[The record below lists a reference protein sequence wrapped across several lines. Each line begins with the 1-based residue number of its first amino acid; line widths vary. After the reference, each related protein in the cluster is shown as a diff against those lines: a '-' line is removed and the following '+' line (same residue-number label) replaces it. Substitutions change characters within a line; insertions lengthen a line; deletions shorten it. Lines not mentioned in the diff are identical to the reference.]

1 MTQRSPQ
8 HHASPQTKHPADR
21 HLWQFQGVRDLLV
34 LLCVLGVLWLGYKL
48 SLVTVPMLLALLL
61 AYLFE
66 PLIAFLTRRGWVGR
80 TGAAI
85 GIIASF
91 GLIVVVPVVVG
102 AGFGVVQGAKYANR
116 LSRTID
122 QTLASID
129 DPQNPALRNRLVAD
143 GKHTWVRVRDYVV
156 DQESKRRQEQA
167 GGEGSGGA
175 EGPSDAYRVGRLA
188 VEWMRDHAAEIGKR
202 AVQGGAGAVN
212 VAVTT
217 FGTLG
222 SVAFG
227 AFLTAF
233 FFFFFSTGFGRVID
247 FWRQL
252 IPEKKQG
259 RAIELIAMMDR
270 VIAGF
275 VRGRLI
281 ICACMMA
288 VYSVGYWLIGVPA
301 PLIVGP
307 AVGFLCLIPY
317 ASTLVG
323 IPLAVILLALDRG
336 TGMSGQWWW
345 IVGMPV
351 VVAGIAQLL
360 DDYVLTPRI
369 QGKTTNLDTP
379 AILFASIAGG
389 TLAGVYGLLI
399 AIPVAACI
407 KILLRQIFWP
417 RVEKWS
423 KGQARD
429 VLPIEG

>member
-1 MTQRSPQ
+1 MTQRAP
-8 HHASPQTKHPADR
+8 HPPKHPADR
-21 HLWQFQGVRDLLV
+21 HLWQFQGVRDVLV
-34 LLCVLGVLWLGYKL
+34 LLCVFGVLWLGYKL

-66 PLIAFLTRRGWVGR
+66 PLVALLTRRGWVGR

-85 GIIASF
+85 GIIAAF
-91 GLIVVVPVVVG
+91 GLLVVLPVVVG
-102 AGFGVVQGAKYANR
+102 AGFGLVQGAKYANR
-116 LSRTID
+116 LSGTID

-129 DPQNPALRNRLVAD
+129 QPDDMALRNRLVAE

-156 DQESKRRQEQA
+156 DQEIKRRREQA
-167 GGEGSGGA
+167 GRWGSDGPEYTPG
-175 EGPSDAYRVGRLA
+175 EGPSDTYRVGRLA

-233 FFFFFSTGFGRVID
+233 FFFFFSTGFGRVIE

-288 VYSVGYWLIGVPA
+288 VYSIGFWLVGVPA

-307 AVGFLCLIPY
+307 AVGLLCLVPY

-323 IPLAVILLALDRG
+323 IPLAVVLLALDRG

-345 IVGMPV
+345 IVGMPL
-351 VVAGIAQLL
+351 VVAGVAQFL
-360 DDYVLTPRI
+360 DDYILTPRI

-399 AIPVAACI
+399 AIPVAACL
-407 KILLRQIFWP
+407 KILLREIFWP

-429 VLPIEG
+429 VLPIEE

>member
-1 MTQRSPQ
+1 MTQRAP
-8 HHASPQTKHPADR
+8 HPPKHPADR
-21 HLWQFQGVRDLLV
+21 HLWQFQGVRDVLV
-34 LLCVLGVLWLGYKL
+34 LLCVFGVLWLGYKL

-66 PLIAFLTRRGWVGR
+66 PLVALLTRRGWVGR

-85 GIIASF
+85 GIIAAF
-91 GLIVVVPVVVG
+91 GLLVVLPVVVG
-102 AGFGVVQGAKYANR
+102 AGFGLVQGAKYANR
-116 LSRTID
+116 LSGTID

-129 DPQNPALRNRLVAD
+129 QPDDMALRNRLVAE

-156 DQESKRRQEQA
+156 DQEAKRRHEQA
-167 GGEGSGGA
+167 GAHTGTQAGAEGA
-175 EGPSDAYRVGRLA
+175 EGPSDTYRVGRLA

-233 FFFFFSTGFGRVID
+233 FFFFFSTGFGRVIE

-288 VYSVGYWLIGVPA
+288 VYSIGFWLVGVPA

-307 AVGFLCLIPY
+307 AVGLLCLVPY

-323 IPLAVILLALDRG
+323 IPLAVVLLALDRG

-345 IVGMPV
+345 IVGMPL
-351 VVAGIAQLL
+351 VVAGVAQFL
-360 DDYVLTPRI
+360 DDYILTPRI

-399 AIPVAACI
+399 AIPVAACL
-407 KILLRQIFWP
+407 KILLREIFWP

-429 VLPIEG
+429 VLPIEE